1 MSKSNQ
7 QFEHRRKYDQEIK
20 KLYPI
25 NTAVKILENNEH
37 VPPRYYI
44 TGGQSFSKRINFK
57 DFVKLTK

>member
-1 MSKSNQ
+1 MSKSQQ
-7 QFEHRRKYDQEIK
+7 QFNHRRKYAREIK

-57 DFVKLTK
+57 DFINLTK